1 MYWNEYKTEAENK
14 ITRKKYRYFL
24 QSNFVGVNR
33 LFVLTHSNAKRL
45 TKRCFRNYDVII
57 NGKNFNDQP
66 IGSGTKLYIEIR
78 KLSKGH
84 GEDYTAGCSLDY
96 EYIKKIVID

>member
-1 MYWNEYKTEAENK
+1 M
-14 ITRKKYRYFL
+14 
-24 QSNFVGVNR
+24 
-33 LFVLTHSNAKRL
+33 FVLTYSNAKRL

-66 IGSGTKLYIEIR
+66 IGSGIKLYIEIR

-84 GEDYTAGCSLDY
+84 GEDYTTGCSFRLW
-96 EYIKKIVID
+96 IHKKKSL